1 MDFDEIG
8 KSTKSLFK
16 NKKFVVLCVI
26 VGMVAI
32 VLWIIKEN
40 KKAMSS
46 SSETDYYDGSQAIG
60 YGGYG
65 YPYAGEETDS
75 DYDWFY
81 DKLDGIMDANDEK
94 WQNIVDQ
101 MNDKY
106 DQMLDKYD
114 DILDKLDRDN
124 DAENDNYYSGGY
136 VSGGGGGS
144 SINNQAIIDQ
154 MYANSNMWWDTVSEA
169 DREALHDENIYLAGM
184 IGATY
189 DSSKG
194 LWYGSDGQP
203 LYTVNRGNA
212 IEEAYQ
218 TTTGK
223 KTASSPTVTYTQNV
237 DYMAAMTKAINSGAS
252 ADVINQLDKQRDAK
266 IAATGGSQTSYNPN
280 TDYMALINKAKAA
293 GADQSVI
300 DSLTAQRNAKI
311 ADQQKKI
318 SSGSGG
324 ATSSAGAKRV
334 NMTK

>member
-16 NKKFVVLCVI
+16 NKKFVTLCVI
-26 VGMVAI
+26 VGMVAL

-40 KKAMSS
+40 KKALSASS
-46 SSETDYYDGSQAIG
+46 EETDYYDGSQAIG

-65 YPYAGEETDS
+65 YPYAGEDGTS

-81 DKLDGIMDANDEK
+81 EKMDGLMDANDEK
-94 WQNIVDQ
+94 WQTIVDQ

-114 DILDKLDRDN
+114 SILEKLDGD
-124 DAENDNYYSGGY
+124 DTENDNYYSGGY
-136 VSGGGGGS
+136 VGGS
-144 SINNQAIIDQ
+144 VSSGNKIDEQAIIDQ
-154 MYANSNMWWDTVSEA
+154 MYANSHAWWDVA
-169 DREALHDENIYLAGM
+169 DQSGREALHDENIYLAGK

-194 LWYGSDGQP
+194 LWYGSDGNP

-237 DYMAAMTKAINSGAS
+237 DYMAAMTQAINSGAG
-252 ADVINQLDKQRDAK
+252 AAVINQLDRQRDAK
-266 IAATGGSQTSYNPN
+266 IASTGGSQASFNPN
-280 TDYMALINKAKAA
+280 TDYMALINKAKAQ

-311 ADQQKKI
+311 AAQRAADGKPT
-318 SSGSGG
+318 G
-324 ATSSAGAKRV
+324 ASK
-334 NMTK
+334 

>member
-8 KSTKSLFK
+8 KNTKNLFK
-16 NKKFVVLCVI
+16 DKKFVVLCVI
-26 VGMVAI
+26 VGMVAL

-40 KKAMSS
+40 KKALS
-46 SSETDYYDGSQAIG
+46 SSEESDYYDGSQAIG

-65 YPYAGEETDS
+65 YPYAGEETDT

-114 DILDKLDRDN
+114 DILEKLDGDTV
-124 DAENDNYYSGGY
+124 EKDNYYSGGY
-136 VSGGGGGS
+136 SSGGGGSS

-154 MYANSNMWWDTVSEA
+154 MYANSNMWWDVSSEA

-223 KTASSPTVTYTQNV
+223 KTASSTTVSYTQNV
-237 DYMAAMTKAINSGAS
+237 DYMAAMVKAINSGAG

-266 IAATGGSQTSYNPN
+266 IAATGGSQASFNPN
-280 TDYMALINKAKAA
+280 TDYMALINKAKAQ

-311 ADQQKKI
+311 AAQRAAEGKPT
-318 SSGSGG
+318 G
-324 ATSSAGAKRV
+324 ASK
-334 NMTK
+334 